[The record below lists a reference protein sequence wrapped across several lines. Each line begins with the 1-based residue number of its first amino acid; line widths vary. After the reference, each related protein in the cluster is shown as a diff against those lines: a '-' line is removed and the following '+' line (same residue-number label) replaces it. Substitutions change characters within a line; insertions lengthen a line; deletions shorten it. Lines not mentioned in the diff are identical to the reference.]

1 MTGIDNKKK
10 KKKGKNK
17 ANALL
22 MQTISD
28 SNGWRQGVVAISIGT
43 IASFPSVHINFSEN
57 LSYVLFSS
65 LLLAGLETPMPSLE
79 KYWLLEA
86 CRN

>member
-10 KKKGKNK
+10 KNGKNK

-57 LSYVLFSS
+57 LSCVLFSS
-65 LLLAGLETPMPSLE
+65 LPKCLHVFLSFDSYSPFIT
-79 KYWLLEA
+79 
-86 CRN
+86 